1 MDKNLIIE
9 KTKEFVKNKLY
20 GEGSGHDWFHI
31 ERVYNL
37 SKYIAE
43 KENADSFIVEM
54 TALLHDIDDWKFS
67 NTNENSTT
75 VTENFLKS
83 LEVDDY
89 SFQEIIKII
98 KTMSYKG
105 GVVDSTQ
112 HTIEGKIVQD
122 ADRLDAIGAIG
133 IARTFAYG
141 GHKNRPI
148 YDPSIK
154 PMDFKSL
161 DEVKNA
167 ENHTI
172 NHFYEKLL
180 KLKDLM
186 NTDTAKEIAEKRHK
200 FMEDFLEE
208 FYSEW
213 NFKGMDNK

>member
-1 MDKNLIIE
+1 MDKVLMIE
-9 KTKEFVKNKLY
+9 KTKEFVKKKLY

-37 SKYIAE
+37 AKYIAE

-54 TALLHDIDDWKFS
+54 SSLLHDIDDWKFS
-67 NTNENSTT
+67 KSNDINTT
-75 VTENFLKS
+75 VTEKFLKS
-83 LEVDDY
+83 IQVDKNDM
-89 SFQEIIKII
+89 EAIIKII

-213 NFKGMDNK
+213 NF

>member
-1 MDKNLIIE
+1 MDKILIIE

-37 SKYIAE
+37 SKYIE
-43 KENADSFIVEM
+43 QKENADSFIVEM

-67 NTNENSTT
+67 NTNHNSTT

-83 LEVDDY
+83 LEIDDY
-89 SFQEIIKII
+89 SLEAIIKII

-141 GHKNRPI
+141 GNKNRPI

-154 PMDFKSL
+154 PIDFKSL
-161 DEVKNA
+161 EDVKNA

-200 FMEDFLEE
+200 FMEDFLNE
-208 FYSEW
+208 FYNEW
-213 NFKGMDNK
+213 NF

>member
-1 MDKNLIIE
+1 MDKDLIIE

-37 SKYIAE
+37 SRFLANEE
-43 KENADSFIVEM
+43 KADNFIVEM
-54 TALLHDIDDWKFS
+54 TTITEEFL
-67 NTNENSTT
+67 NS
-75 VTENFLKS
+75 VN
-83 LEVDDY
+83 VDKE
-89 SFQEIIKII
+89 SINKIITII
-98 KTMSYKG
+98 KTMSFKG

-112 HTIEGKIVQD
+112 NTIEGMIVQD

-141 GHKNRPI
+141 GSKNRPI
-148 YDPSIK
+148 YDPNIA
-154 PMDFKSL
+154 PLNFTSL
-161 DEVKNA
+161 EEVKNA

-186 NTDTAKEIAEKRHK
+186 NTDSAKIIAEKRHK
-200 FMEDFLEE
+200 FMEDFLKE

-213 NFKGMDNK
+213 NFNY